1 MKKISSLFFLLFCGV
16 SIFSGSF
23 LFAGPT
29 ASALD
34 FAANN
39 SVNVTTPAKDDL
51 YILGGEVTVEQ
62 KISGDLIVIG
72 GDVSVFGDVT
82 GDILVFGGE
91 VSVHG
96 NVGDDIRVFAGDLS
110 VKGNVSDDIVAIAG
124 NILVE
129 RGSTVGGTLFV
140 KGGMVTVDGN
150 VHENI
155 MALTGILRVRGWVD
169 GSIEAYAKHLLS
181 FSSTARVSGSL
192 KYYSRNPAVIPEG
205 VIRGVVEKTSSILG
219 ATDYLILGFL
229 SLGTLFGKLFFYF
242 SLLLI
247 ALLLTLFL
255 PELLQEIS
263 DEMQE
268 NFWRRLGT
276 GFIAILV
283 IPVLAIISIFTIIGF
298 PIAVILMF
306 GLFINFFL
314 AQIGAGLFL
323 GNIMFRKP
331 SLSKWKIFG
340 RLSIGLFVYLLVS
353 LIPIFGSIFSLF
365 LALIAFGSFLVG
377 RYRMVQFLRTK
388 KFW

>member
-1 MKKISSLFFLLFCGV
+1 MKILLFCGTAV
-16 SIFSGSF
+16 FSGAF

-29 ASALD
+29 AFALD
-34 FAANN
+34 FAANDI
-39 SVNVTTPAKDDL
+39 VNITAPAKDDL

-62 KISGDLIVIG
+62 KISGDLIIAG
-72 GDVSVFGDVT
+72 GDVSVFGDVS
-82 GDILVFGGE
+82 GDILVLGGE

-124 NILVE
+124 NILIE

-155 MALTGILRVRGWVD
+155 MAVSGVLRVRGWVD

-181 FSSTARVSGSL
+181 FSSMARVSGSL

-205 VIRGVVEKTSSILG
+205 VVRGVVEKTSSILG

-229 SLGTLFGKLFFYF
+229 SLGTLFGKLFFYL

-247 ALLLTLFL
+247 AFLLTLFL

-268 NFWRRLGT
+268 NFWKRLGT
-276 GFIAILV
+276 GFIAALV
-283 IPVLAIISIFTIIGF
+283 IPALALLFVLTIIGS
-298 PIAVILMF
+298 PISFILMF

-314 AQIGAGLFL
+314 AQIGAGLYL
-323 GNIMFRKP
+323 GNFIFRKP
-331 SLSKWKIFG
+331 SLSKWRVFG
-340 RLSIGLFVYLLVS
+340 RLSIGLFIYLLIG
-353 LIPIFGSIFSLF
+353 LIPVFGPIFSLF
-365 LALIAFGSFLVG
+365 LAFIAFGSFLSG
-377 RYRMVQFLRTK
+377 RYRMLQFLRAK